1 MSVSQWRGVD
11 EQETYRWVVISLVSL
26 GTAGAGPLMTL
37 GAEGVLPGGYIKS
50 LLRVFK
56 QLTHILPS
64 GEKVGK
70 FSMYSLL

>member
-1 MSVSQWRGVD
+1 MRVNVLAVQRDGRED
-11 EQETYRWVVISLVSL
+11 LRRVILRDLVNQLLS
-26 GTAGAGPLMTL
+26 L
-37 GAEGVLPGGYIKS
+37 GAEGVLPGGYIES

-70 FSMYSLL
+70 FSMYSLP